1 MTATLPRVYLAL
13 LLMLCSTLAMASE
26 PPMSQ
31 LTRYFGYQVDISADV
46 PSTSDS
52 INVIQLEVS
61 APKNIRNPG
70 IARFTINDAI
80 YTDYH
85 YAGYEDGKHNY
96 LVAIPKK
103 YHGNVTVGAY
113 VDERFS
119 VNDSYSK
126 SRDALVRN
134 TVVLGANDIVLV
146 VDSSGSMSSRVSN
159 GQTRMALARD
169 VVNTIGPQLEA
180 EGNNVAVI
188 DFDSSVS
195 VRIGLDQPFTS
206 LSFSDGGG
214 TNTSDAIR
222 TARNLLNGRK
232 SAGKIIL
239 TITDAAGNG
248 KSQVQAVQA
257 MKDDGWAIAGLGM
270 GTTMPSYYDIRKN
283 VSDGNASNLLGQ
295 TILNLVQTAK
305 DQIRDVNQICSG
317 NKCRADDNDTQRP
330 AASMRTL
337 SQCRVGTSGADYEFT
352 ITDAGEAGLR
362 TGSIAVS
369 VDFGGKTYSVP
380 TTVVSQLRPDQGL
393 PPVEVVRKVNA
404 GALGADIKE
413 AFRVASYGTDKEG
426 GRQSF
431 TFEIDARDYDNN
443 TLHHAQ
449 NINPMIFEDKK
460 PPTIKIFAGNK
471 DGDGSKLRQ
480 VSDASITLADDSTG
494 IAPSDVDFALTVGG
508 KRVSF
513 VLDPTD
519 QAALSDDACV
529 ARYPLGLVYNSGDML
544 NAKPALVDILM
555 SAYETG
561 DQITFEV
568 QASDFARNRTVTS
581 KKLSFVPEVLTT
593 DDVRV
598 PGIDRQ
604 FNTGNNSPVMRITAR
619 DAAFKLGGSVRYYAR
634 LLTPDDVPLM
644 VNGIPVNHDAA
655 VELGSFSLQKADSI
669 DLDIASAV
677 DGAEG
682 ESTLVLMPVGDNSRV
697 IRVPVKVWQ
706 PDVELVS
713 SNWQPVQLFE
723 RAAADLKQ
731 RDKVACQ
738 LTGVQLS
745 ARYADPINN
754 PKCLIEWTQLPTDAY
769 GLEDNHPGMRGFIPQ
784 PGKHDVA
791 FQVVL
796 YDTDGT
802 RFVMQEGSGQFDV
815 VPAKDVMEF
824 SVGSKL
830 DNTYRMVR
838 DVNGGLQQDAGPH
851 CSALTT
857 DSDYAMDL
865 SSYNKPGCLITWTA
879 IPEGIETAEWTDQP
893 DFRGKFS
900 LLEGDAHFAWTLSG
914 YSTSGQRIDIM
925 DGNQTIPLKDPPK
938 PTITVDGDHKIAEGL
953 YTAAITGGSLG
964 DYRIEYLSSE
974 LDILQLENGAVV
986 QSDQTY
992 SGYRDTATYRGRL
1005 LLDEKPL
1012 WARTPLEIQAK
1023 YHSLPSLAA
1032 SKQLDVLSVPGDKI
1046 RPEATMESEKVLN
1059 TDDINVKAWIGDPYE
1074 AEAGY
1079 DAKTMG
1085 DWEIR
1090 LLNYIAYDEQT
1101 PITEYQDINAEGETS
1116 FTFNIGE
1123 LDSTYMRVMP
1133 EARLKSPVPEYQRTE
1148 MGGRPIYVTVLR
1160 GGAIDASIQARR
1172 LAGEAPLGL
1181 IASLDLDNSLDRD
1194 ALGDVTW
1201 QVREPGGDWESIESD
1216 RDIHDRLMHT
1226 FETGKYLLRAKLQNR
1241 YSGAKSTTETIEVD
1255 AFNVPRAT
1263 IEGPTNA
1270 FIGDTA
1276 HISIAAEFDGKK
1288 VDPEDLA
1295 VEWSLDRG
1303 ETWQE
1308 GDTTL
1313 DISRDQEERVYIN
1326 ARVRLKDSPADVDR
1340 AYDTPRS
1347 RVSFR
1352 PIREPR
1358 VSIYGDRVIEAGKP
1372 VEWRGLARLPYPH
1385 MDNEVKGRFVL
1396 PDGTKVDGETA
1407 QYIARNRDALE
1418 GRIEVSYEA
1427 WVVDF
1432 KDKGAVATDTRRI
1445 KAWKYEWPE
1454 WEFYT
1459 RMRTTQV
1466 PADLSVVIRNR
1477 GGHARYLEGV
1487 EYEWQIPE
1495 GVEVTEARRPESR
1508 VLHFAKPGHYTIGAV
1523 VTDERG
1529 HASEMTYEI
1538 EAEAPDP
1545 WKISF
1550 RMSKSNAENHA
1561 PLELRIIPDIGGGH
1575 PYDRVRRYQ
1584 WFVNGEEIKDAS
1596 RYAALDLDEGTY
1608 QLALQIHTSLG
1619 QDVKHVET
1627 LQVLPNQPPTCSLD
1641 SRGRGSGWRFTAE
1654 CDDPDGR
1661 VQDHV
1666 WTLNGEQLA
1675 VSSSRISVRSR
1686 QDATVELSL
1695 HAIDNGGSESNEV
1708 HWQGSLKGTEE
1719 QER

>member
-13 LLMLCSTLAMASE
+13 LLMLCSTLAMAAE

-31 LTRYFGYQVDISADV
+31 LTRYFGYQVDINADV

-52 INVIQLEVS
+52 INVIKLEVS
-61 APKNIRNPG
+61 APQNIRRPG
-70 IARFTINDAI
+70 IARFTINDAV
-80 YTDYH
+80 YADYH

-96 LVAIPKK
+96 LVAIPKQ
-103 YHGNVTVGAY
+103 YHGDVTVGAY
-113 VDERFS
+113 VDERLS

-159 GQTRMALARD
+159 GQTRMALAQD
-169 VVNTIGPQLEA
+169 VVNTIGPQLQA
-180 EGNNVAVI
+180 EGNNVAVV

-195 VRIGLDQPFTS
+195 VRLGLDQPFRS
-206 LSFSDGGG
+206 LSFSAGGG
-214 TNTSDAIR
+214 TNTSSAIS

-232 SAGKIIL
+232 SAGKIII

-248 KSQVQAVQA
+248 QSQVEAVQG
-257 MKDDGWAIAGLGM
+257 MKDEGWAIAGLGM
-270 GTTMPSYYDIRKN
+270 GTSMPSYYDIRRT

-317 NKCRADDNDTQRP
+317 NKCRADATDTQRP
-330 AASMRTL
+330 SASMRTL

-362 TGSIAVS
+362 ADSIAVS
-369 VDFGGKTYSVP
+369 VDFGGKSYSVP
-380 TTVVSQLRPDQGL
+380 TTVVSQVQPDPGL
-393 PPVEVVRKVNA
+393 PPSKVVRRANA
-404 GALGADIKE
+404 NALSADLKE
-413 AFRVASYGTDKEG
+413 AFRVASYGTDDQG
-426 GRQSF
+426 GRQTF
-431 TFEIDARDYDNN
+431 TFVIDGRDYDNN
-443 TLHHAQ
+443 ALHYTQ
-449 NINPMIFEDKK
+449 SVNPVIIEDKK
-460 PPTIKIFAGNK
+460 APTIEVFAGPE
-471 DGDGSKLRQ
+471 DGDGSKLRN
-480 VSDASITLADDSTG
+480 VSDATISLTDDMTG
-494 IAPSDVDFALTVGG
+494 IATGDVDFALTVGET
-508 KRVSF
+508 RVPF
-513 VLDPTD
+513 
-519 QAALSDDACV
+519 ALSPVSQSEPSDDACV
-529 ARYPLGLVYNSGDML
+529 ARYPLSLTYNSGDML
-544 NAKPALVDILM
+544 NAKPALVDVLM
-555 SAYETG
+555 TAYETG
-561 DQITFEV
+561 DPMTLEV
-568 QASDFARNRTVTS
+568 QGADFARNRAVSS

-604 FNTGNNSPVMRITAR
+604 FNTGNNSPVMRVLAR
-619 DAAFKLGGSVRYYAR
+619 DAAFQLGGSVRYYAR
-634 LLTPDDVPLM
+634 LLEADDVPLK
-644 VNGIPVNHDAA
+644 VNGIPVTHDAA

-682 ESTLVLMPVGDNSRV
+682 QATLVLMPVGDNARV

-713 SNWQPVQLFE
+713 SNWKPVQLFE

-731 RDKVACQ
+731 RDDVACR

-745 ARYADPINN
+745 ARYADPIND
-754 PKCLIEWTQLPTDAY
+754 PQCLIEWTQLPTDTY
-769 GLEDNHPGMRGFIPQ
+769 GLEENRPGMRGFIPQ

-802 RFVMQEGSGQFDV
+802 RFVMQEGTGQFDV
-815 VPAKDVMEF
+815 VPAKDVMKF
-824 SVGSKL
+824 SLGSKL

-838 DVNGGLQQDAGPH
+838 DVNGSIQQDAGPD

-857 DSDYAMDL
+857 DPDYAMDL
-865 SSYNKPGCLITWTA
+865 SSYNRPGCLITWNE
-879 IPEGIETAEWTDQP
+879 IPEGIETAQWTDQP

-900 LLEGDAHFAWTLSG
+900 LLDGDAHFAWSLSS

-925 DGNQTIPLKDPPK
+925 DGEQTIPLKDPPK
-938 PTITVDGDHKIAEGL
+938 PTISVDDDHKIMDGL
-953 YTAAITGGSLG
+953 YAAPITGGSLG
-964 DYRIEYLSSE
+964 DYRVEYLSSE
-974 LDILQLENGAVV
+974 LDITQLENGTVV

-992 SGYRDTATYRGRL
+992 PGFSDTAAYRGRL

-1012 WARTPLEIQAK
+1012 WTRTPLEIQAK
-1023 YHSLPSLAA
+1023 YHALPALAA
-1032 SKQLDVLSVPGDKI
+1032 SKKLEVLSVPGDNI
-1046 RPEATMESEKVLN
+1046 RPEASMASDTVLN
-1059 TDDINVKAWIGDPYE
+1059 TEDLSVKAWISDPYE

-1079 DAKTMG
+1079 DPKAMG
-1085 DWEIR
+1085 DWQIR
-1090 LLNYIAYDEQT
+1090 LLNYVSYKEQE
-1101 PITEYQDINAEGETS
+1101 PISEYQDIDAKGETS
-1116 FTFNIGE
+1116 FNFKLGE
-1123 LDSTYMRVMP
+1123 MNSTSMRLMP
-1133 EARLKSPVPEYQRTE
+1133 QARLKSPVEGYERTE

-1160 GGAIDASIQARR
+1160 GEAIDASIQARR

-1181 IASLDLDNSLDRD
+1181 IASLDLENRLDSE

-1201 QVREPGGDWESIESD
+1201 QVRKPGGEWEKIESD
-1216 RDIHDRLMHT
+1216 RDMPDRLMHT
-1226 FETGKYLLRAKLQNR
+1226 FEAGKYFLRAKLVNR
-1241 YSGAKSTTETIEVD
+1241 HSGAKSMTETIEVH

-1276 HISIAAEFDGKK
+1276 HVSVAAELDGKA
-1288 VDPEDLA
+1288 VDPKDLA
-1295 VEWSLDRG
+1295 VQWSLDRG
-1303 ETWQE
+1303 ETWQD

-1313 DISRDQEERVYIN
+1313 DIHRDQEERVYIN
-1326 ARVRLKDSPADVDR
+1326 ARVRLKDSPADVDD

-1372 VEWRGLARLPYPH
+1372 VEWRGLARLPYPD
-1385 MDNEVKGRFVL
+1385 MDLEVQGRFIL
-1396 PDGTKVDGETA
+1396 PDGTRVDGDAAE
-1407 QYIARNRDALE
+1407 YVARDQDALE
-1418 GRIEVSYEA
+1418 GRIEVGYEA
-1427 WVVDF
+1427 WVVGF
-1432 KDKGAVATDTRRI
+1432 KDQGAFGTDTRRI
-1445 KAWKYEWPE
+1445 NAWKYEWPN
-1454 WEFYT
+1454 WEFYA

-1466 PADLSVVIRNR
+1466 PADLSLVIRNP
-1477 GGHARYLEGV
+1477 GGRARYLEGV
-1487 EYEWQIPE
+1487 QYEWQIPE
-1495 GVEVTEARRPESR
+1495 SVEVTEVRRPESR
-1508 VLHFAKPGHYTIGAV
+1508 VLHFTKPGRYTIGAV

-1529 HASEMTYEI
+1529 HASELTYEV

-1575 PYDRVRRYQ
+1575 PYDRVESYQ
-1584 WFVNGEEIKDAS
+1584 WFINGDEMKDAS
-1596 RYAALDLDEGTY
+1596 RYAALDLTEGTY
-1608 QLALQIHTSLG
+1608 QLTLKIKTSLG
-1619 QDVKHVET
+1619 QEVEHTET
-1627 LQVLPNQPPTCSLD
+1627 LQVLPNEPPTCSLG
-1641 SRGRGSGWRFTAE
+1641 SRERGSGWRFTAE
-1654 CDDPDGR
+1654 CDDPDGY

-1666 WTLNGEQLA
+1666 WTLNGDQLA

-1686 QDATVELSL
+1686 QDATVELRL
-1695 HAIDNGGSESNEV
+1695 HAIDNGGAESNEV

-1719 QER
+1719 RDR